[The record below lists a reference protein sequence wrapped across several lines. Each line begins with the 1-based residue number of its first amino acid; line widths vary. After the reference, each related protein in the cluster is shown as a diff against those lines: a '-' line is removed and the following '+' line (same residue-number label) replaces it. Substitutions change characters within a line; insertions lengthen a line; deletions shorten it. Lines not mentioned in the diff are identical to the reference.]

1 VRKVSKDY
9 IIYLAVV
16 YALLAVIIIITVF
29 GHVSFIQYSG
39 LLWLILGLAFVY
51 WGRYYMKKREA
62 FDSAIKFTYFV
73 RKKNMEY
80 YDTER
85 MIEDMGKFSLIGGA
99 LFITGGAWMFIAGIF
114 TDDFSVALPVTVVIL
129 IAIFIASISFMIF
142 RRKSK
147 YLKDPNITPP

>member
-1 VRKVSKDY
+1 M
-9 IIYLAVV
+9 IYLAVV
-16 YALLAVIIIITVF
+16 YALLAVLIIITVF

-51 WGRYYMKKREA
+51 WGHYYMKKREA

-73 RKKNMEY
+73 KKKNMEY

-99 LFITGGAWMFIAGIF
+99 LFIAGGAWMFIMGIF
-114 TDDFSVALPVTVVIL
+114 TDDFSFVLPVAVVIL
-129 IAIFIASISFMIF
+129 IAVFIASVSFMIF

>member
-1 VRKVSKDY
+1 MRKVSKDY